1 MCAIVKGLNYYLHCF
16 RANIIMY
23 VCKREY
29 NNDYNFNK
37 LCKLHRYK

>member
-1 MCAIVKGLNYYLHCF
+1 MCAIVKGVHYCLHCF
-16 RANIIMY
+16 RANY
-23 VCKREY
+23 CVCIREY